1 VLNDFAPIS
10 PLVTGSVVLYGRKTI
25 PEKDL
30 NGLIDWLR
38 ANPNKA
44 SAGVITVA
52 FRLLTALFQKE
63 TRTQFV
69 LVPYRGSAPQMQDLL
84 AGQIDLFF
92 DTEIQLP
99 LARAGSIKAYAVASD
114 TRLALAPDLP
124 TFAEMG
130 LPGLSVS
137 AWLGL
142 FAPRGTPKDIIGKL
156 NTATV
161 EALSDPAVRSRLI
174 DFGKQVVPRARQTPE
189 ALGALQKAE
198 VEKWWPLIKEFGI
211 KAE

>member
-1 VLNDFAPIS
+1 
-10 PLVTGSVVLYGRKTI
+10 
-25 PEKDL
+25 
-30 NGLIDWLR
+30 
-38 ANPNKA
+38 
-44 SAGVITVA
+44 
-52 FRLLTALFQKE
+52 
-63 TRTQFV
+63 
-69 LVPYRGSAPQMQDLL
+69 
-84 AGQIDLFF
+84 
-92 DTEIQLP
+92 
-99 LARAGSIKAYAVASD
+99 
-114 TRLALAPDLP
+114 
-124 TFAEMG
+124 MG

-156 NTATV
+156 NMATV

-174 DFGKQVVPRARQTPE
+174 GFGYQVLPRARQTPE